1 MAVVV
6 AIVRII
12 IPSISVRISQPEEYA
27 AAEPT
32 KFAATEPAAMEA
44 AKSGVEPAAMKPAAM
59 KPTKSAAAETATA
72 VETATPAT
80 AATPAMP
87 SVGEIWL
94 AERGSAQQSIC
105 DYQGPSHT
113 GPGLMFD

>member
-1 MAVVV
+1 
-6 AIVRII
+6 
-12 IPSISVRISQPEEYA
+12 
-27 AAEPT
+27 
-32 KFAATEPAAMEA
+32 MEA
-44 AKSGVEPAAMKPAAM
+44 AKSGVEPAAMKPAAMKPAAM